1 MKLTLRGHH
10 LLCLQGFQG
19 YGYDDKFV
27 KNMSYI
33 NNLRK
38 SENTTVSI
46 TNKADDICRC
56 CPNLKNNLCG
66 NEKQNAEII
75 KMDNEILSK
84 IDNSKEYDALKLFNE
99 TKHIF
104 NSKNVAS
111 SQRRSPASLRSPPS
125 PDSCGYPAS
134 DAGCAHHGQ

>member
-1 MKLTLRGHH
+1 M
-10 LLCLQGFQG
+10 LCLQGFQG
-19 YGYDDKFV
+19 YGYDDSFV
-27 KNMSYI
+27 KNMTYI

-38 SENTTVSI
+38 SENTTITI

-56 CPNLKNNLCG
+56 CPNLKNDLCG

-84 IDNSKEYDALKLFNE
+84 IDNSKEYNALKLFNE

-104 NSKNVAS
+104 NSKNSVKDVCEDCCWHEKC
-111 SQRRSPASLRSPPS
+111 LF
-125 PDSCGYPAS
+125 YKNLK
-134 DAGCAHHGQ
+134 

>member
-1 MKLTLRGHH
+1 M
-10 LLCLQGFQG
+10 LCLQGFQG
-19 YGYDDKFV
+19 YGYDDSFV
-27 KNMSYI
+27 KNMTYI

-38 SENTTVSI
+38 SENTTITI

-56 CPNLKNNLCG
+56 CPNLKNDLCG

-104 NSKNVAS
+104 NSKNSVKEYVKTAV
-111 SQRRSPASLRSPPS
+111 
-125 PDSCGYPAS
+125 GMKNVYFIKI
-134 DAGCAHHGQ
+134 

>member
-56 CPNLKNNLCG
+56 CPNLSYLMKLNIFLT
-66 NEKQNAEII
+66 A
-75 KMDNEILSK
+75 K
-84 IDNSKEYDALKLFNE
+84 IVSRMYVK
-99 TKHIF
+99 TVVGM
-104 NSKNVAS
+104 KNV
-111 SQRRSPASLRSPPS
+111 
-125 PDSCGYPAS
+125 YFIKI
-134 DAGCAHHGQ
+134 

>member
-1 MKLTLRGHH
+1 MKIKLRGHH

-19 YGYDDKFV
+19 YGYNDSFV
-27 KNMSYI
+27 KNMTYI

-38 SENTTVSI
+38 SENTTITI

-56 CPNLKNNLCG
+56 CPNLKNDLCG

-104 NSKNVAS
+104 NSKLKNRETDRKQA
-111 SQRRSPASLRSPPS
+111 
-125 PDSCGYPAS
+125 
-134 DAGCAHHGQ
+134 